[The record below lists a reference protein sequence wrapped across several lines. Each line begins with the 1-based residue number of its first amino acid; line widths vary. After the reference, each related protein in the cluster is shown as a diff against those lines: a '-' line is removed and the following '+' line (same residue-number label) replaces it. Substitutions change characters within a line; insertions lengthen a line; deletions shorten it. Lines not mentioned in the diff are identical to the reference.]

1 MLFFQSKEFD
11 SKHHGSLQDM
21 WYKAHYKEA
30 ESTRQRSLGKLE
42 RFSLKYFVKLAHFMT
57 LFNFYKACV
66 LGV

>member
-30 ESTRQRSLGKLE
+30 ESTRQRSLGKLT
-42 RFSLKYFVKLAHFMT
+42 RSLLNCFVKLAHF
-57 LFNFYKACV
+57 FDIV
-66 LGV
+66 